1 VPRLDREKCKSLQ
14 TEFVDYMD
22 SEKSVQITPDG
33 EKLIRQFVEALCD
46 DEAVR
51 EKFEDLLRSTEE
63 ENDDDSRNSS
73 RDTKKNGNGNEF
85 SGEERRKVSGGF
97 HLYERR
103 KKPYTYGAAKD
114 KNDKRVQFGSRK

>member
-1 VPRLDREKCKSLQ
+1 VPRLDREKCNALQ

-33 EKLIRQFVEALCD
+33 GKLIRQFVEALCD

-51 EKFEDLLRSTEE
+51 EKFEDLLRSTKEE
-63 ENDDDSRNSS
+63 SGDDSRNPS
-73 RDTKKNGNGNEF
+73 RDTKRNGGSEF
-85 SGEERRKVSGGF
+85 SGEERRKASGGF

-103 KKPYTYGAAKD
+103 KKPYTYGAARD
-114 KNDKRVQFGSRK
+114 KNDKRVQFGRGK